1 MKGGALYLFFLCL
14 LFPSQ
19 LTAQE
24 LSTLRLNEVL
34 HVYVLQS
41 PVAQI
46 EQKEHQNDLLQYE
59 NYRKGLL
66 PSVSFSFNPVAFNR
80 SLRLLQSPEDG
91 SYSSVEDYANSSSAG
106 ITISQRI
113 GFTGGSLQI
122 GTNLSYLNEFS
133 DKRHSFTTSPFFV
146 SYSQQLWGGRKLFLF
161 DKKIQEAEHSISIK
175 KYCSKISKIQE
186 EALELF
192 FIALSHQLESE
203 LTLLNSAANDTLLSI
218 AKTKLTHGHITEYD
232 YRQVELQTIE
242 LQLNYRLA
250 RKQYEE
256 SFRALCTYLG
266 LERNNGR
273 LILPDFDLPSL
284 IERQEVEYYVKQNNP
299 TLTEQE
305 VNRLEAEK
313 DFFNAK
319 METRFNGNLSLN
331 YGINQ
336 YAENFTDAYRH
347 ANKLQTVTLSF
358 QIPIWQWGIN
368 RNKRK
373 IARNTY
379 QARNLEIENIIRKF
393 RDEIEECTDN
403 YNHSVGLWQLSER
416 AYQLSREQYQ
426 LAIKSFALGHV
437 SVYELTDALQK
448 QHETMLQFYSA
459 MRDTYA
465 AYYRLR
471 GMALYDFKEKKNL
484 EEIYL

>member
-1 MKGGALYLFFLCL
+1 
-14 LFPSQ
+14 
-19 LTAQE
+19 
-24 LSTLRLNEVL
+24 
-34 HVYVLQS
+34 
-41 PVAQI
+41 
-46 EQKEHQNDLLQYE
+46 
-59 NYRKGLL
+59 
-66 PSVSFSFNPVAFNR
+66 
-80 SLRLLQSPEDG
+80 
-91 SYSSVEDYANSSSAG
+91 
-106 ITISQRI
+106 
-113 GFTGGSLQI
+113 
-122 GTNLSYLNEFS
+122 
-133 DKRHSFTTSPFFV
+133 
-146 SYSQQLWGGRKLFLF
+146 
-161 DKKIQEAEHSISIK
+161 
-175 KYCSKISKIQE
+175 
-186 EALELF
+186 
-192 FIALSHQLESE
+192 
-203 LTLLNSAANDTLLSI
+203 
-218 AKTKLTHGHITEYD
+218 
-232 YRQVELQTIE
+232 
-242 LQLNYRLA
+242 
-250 RKQYEE
+250 
-256 SFRALCTYLG
+256 
-266 LERNNGR
+266 
-273 LILPDFDLPSL
+273 
-284 IERQEVEYYVKQNNP
+284 
-299 TLTEQE
+299 
-305 VNRLEAEK
+305 
-313 DFFNAK
+313 

-379 QARNLEIENIIRKF
+379 QARNLEIENTIRKF
-393 RDEIEECTDN
+393 RDEIKECTDN

-416 AYQLSREQYQ
+416 AYKLSREQYQ